1 MKNAWRQPAAVMI
14 VSVIA
19 VSGCSST
26 QPDSIETR
34 SSSLGFEAKALA
46 DIYDCYED
54 WLDVDADGTPD
65 VKYSDSLDCIPA
77 LENGAP
83 MRADRA
89 VPWRYSI
96 LITVVRAG
104 TTNEDLVTSL
114 EETIG
119 GLTEF
124 PSLTDYDPDETP
136 APARAPEVNDTGD
149 HYYLFGLR
157 LSTGSPIYL
166 TNIGVDPGV
175 PNILNVT
182 PTFDFNLNTGDTVI
196 VRARKQ
202 LLAQAPL
209 GGPTYEN
216 LKISAVFAV
225 SGVQVAPQA
234 TPPGNPPTS
243 STDDASGITFS
254 FTVR

>member
-1 MKNAWRQPAAVMI
+1 MKNAWRQPAAVMF

-34 SSSLGFEAKALA
+34 SSSLGFEAKALV
-46 DIYDCYED
+46 DIEDCYEEWQD
-54 WLDVDADGTPD
+54 LDADGTPD
-65 VKYSDSLDCIPA
+65 LKISDSLRCFPA
-77 LENGAP
+77 LDPNGVP

-124 PSLTDYDPDETP
+124 PSLTDYDPDEIS
-136 APARAPEVNDTGD
+136 APLRANEGD
-149 HYYLFGLR
+149 LYYLSGLR

-209 GGPTYEN
+209 GSPTYEN

-234 TPPGNPPTS
+234 TPPGFPPTS